1 MKRTEY
7 EIIPE
12 TAAERDSVSALKSAI
27 NNYTHGWHSIIF
39 AISGRGMM
47 ADAPAN
53 DLAHIRELLEAVEVD
68 EFGRDG
74 NGLSVAGIDG
84 ALSAL
89 REISGF

>member
-1 MKRTEY
+1 VTQ
-7 EIIPE
+7 
-12 TAAERDSVSALKSAI
+12 LQ
-27 NNYTHGWHSIIF
+27 
-39 AISGRGMM
+39 
-47 ADAPAN
+47 
-53 DLAHIRELLEAVEVD
+53 AVEVD